1 MRKLR
6 RRTNEIN
13 QSPPNPSLS
22 KKSSL
27 NFLLLSLFSGLSKRS
42 VLMSKFDP
50 VSGLMTYK
58 NPELVDYED
67 VIELAK
73 LA

>member
-1 MRKLR
+1 
-6 RRTNEIN
+6 
-13 QSPPNPSLS
+13 
-22 KKSSL
+22 
-27 NFLLLSLFSGLSKRS
+27 
-42 VLMSKFDP
+42 MSKFDP